1 METAAAQHSRRRG
14 ALRSSPPHPVACTAP
29 HPPTLHQRACARAA
43 RRIQCAHVPVHSGV
57 LPHHRPGLSLGK
69 PGSREGPCPPHSQG
83 PRGPPRGGQFS
94 LSAPARLRS
103 HREGPGQPPPW
114 LLSEDSSWHNGPAF
128 HTTPSIG
135 ESPGQTASTRRL
147 PCRQTRA
154 LPGRHLHR
162 ADACALGHVHL
173 APRPWKR
180 GQAFRPPAPPPP
192 VGLAPNSGVSGGSL
206 LPISPTLPRMGAG
219 RRHRDVRRLQAQ
231 PVTKDA
237 AQPLHSMPGCS
248 HSN

>member
-1 METAAAQHSRRRG
+1 MGRVETAAAQHSRRRG

-173 APRPWKR
+173 GPRVYPGR
-180 GQAFRPPAPPPP
+180 GGRGGPAWLPNPAPP
-192 VGLAPNSGVSGGSL
+192 LAPQGTQSAGQAARGLPQLECRGLPGRGSG
-206 LPISPTLPRMGAG
+206 
-219 RRHRDVRRLQAQ
+219 
-231 PVTKDA
+231 
-237 AQPLHSMPGCS
+237 
-248 HSN
+248 